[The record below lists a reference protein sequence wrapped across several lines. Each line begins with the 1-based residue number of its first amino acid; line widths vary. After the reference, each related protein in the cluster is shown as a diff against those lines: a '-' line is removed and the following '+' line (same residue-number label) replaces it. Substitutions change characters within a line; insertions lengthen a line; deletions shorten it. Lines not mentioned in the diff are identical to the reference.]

1 MVQQWKDVDE
11 DRRAVHTD
19 FQPTVHEAEHG
30 AELVVFVVEAL
41 TQGEGADDIRHSVA
55 DQRGRVHA
63 GAATLLVQS
72 QQLRLDCSQ
81 ALLDA
86 RLQAQLPQS
95 KVSECGVAEAS
106 LFPPQ
111 LSIRCKDYS

>member
-1 MVQQWKDVDE
+1 MVQQWEDVDE
-11 DRRAVHTD
+11 DCRAVHTD
-19 FQPTVHEAEHG
+19 LQPTVHQAEHG

-41 TQGEGADDIRHSVA
+41 AQGEGADDVRHSVA
-55 DQRGRVHA
+55 DQRGQVDA

-81 ALLDA
+81 ALQDA
-86 RLQAQLPQS
+86 RLQAQLPQA

-106 LFPPQ
+106 LLPPQ
-111 LSIRCKDYS
+111 WSIRCKDYS